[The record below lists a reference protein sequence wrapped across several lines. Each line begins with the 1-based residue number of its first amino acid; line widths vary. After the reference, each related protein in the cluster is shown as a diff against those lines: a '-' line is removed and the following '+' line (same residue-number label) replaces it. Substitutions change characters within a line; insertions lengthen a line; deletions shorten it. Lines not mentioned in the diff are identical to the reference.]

1 MPHPGKRGQTG
12 IVIEPR
18 IALEAI
24 GQLPDSEID
33 LADAALQLARAGDP
47 DADWQSARTHLS
59 ELAQAAVSLAA
70 TVEDADIGGRARAL
84 RRLLVTTHG
93 YEGDAITYEDLANA
107 NLIHVI
113 ERRQG
118 LPVAL
123 GILWLHCAHTAGWS
137 AHGID
142 FPGHFLIGLAGRKA
156 QVVMDPFSAGTSL
169 DSDDLKT
176 LFHKIAGAA
185 AKPPQGILRPM
196 PRRAILLR
204 LQNNIR
210 ARHLQAG
217 HLRLALATTETMLAI
232 APDNTPLQEEA
243 AELRAR
249 LN

>member
-1 MPHPGKRGQTG
+1 MIDART
-12 IVIEPR
+12 
-18 IALEAI
+18 ALEAI
-24 GQLPDSEID
+24 GQLPDGEID
-33 LADAALQLARAGDP
+33 LADAALQLARATNP
-47 DADWQSARTHLS
+47 DADWQAARAHLS
-59 ELAQAAVSLAA
+59 ELARGAVDLAA
-70 TVEDADIGGRARAL
+70 NIPPGDLGGRARAL
-84 RRLLVTTHG
+84 RQLLIVTHG
-93 YEGDAITYEDLANA
+93 YEGDTLTYDDLANA

-123 GILWLHCAHTAGWS
+123 GILWLHAAHAAGWG

-156 QVVMDPFSAGTSL
+156 QVVMDPFNAGASL
-169 DSDDLKT
+169 DADDLRT
-176 LFHKIAGAA
+176 LHKSYAGDESPLRA
-185 AKPPQGILRPM
+185 GVLRPM

-210 ARHLQAG
+210 SRQLQAG
-217 HLRLALATTETMLAI
+217 HLRDALNCTESMLCI
-232 APDNTPLQEEA
+232 APDDTTLQSAA

>member
-1 MPHPGKRGQTG
+1 M
-12 IVIEPR
+12 IDPR
-18 IALEAI
+18 TALEAI
-24 GQLPDSEID
+24 GQLPDGEID
-33 LADAALQLARAGDP
+33 LADAALQLARAIDP
-47 DADWQSARTHLS
+47 DADWESARAHLS
-59 ELAQAAVSLAA
+59 ELARGAVELAA
-70 TVEDADIGGRARAL
+70 EIEETDIGGRARAL
-84 RRLLVTTHG
+84 RKLLVSIHG
-93 YEGDAITYEDLANA
+93 YEGDTFTYDDLANA

-123 GILWLHCAHTAGWS
+123 GILWLHCAHAAGWG

-156 QVVMDPFSAGTSL
+156 QVVMDPFSGGTSL
-169 DSDDLKT
+169 DSDDLKA
-176 LFHKIAGAA
+176 LFRQVAGEN
-185 AKPPQGILRPM
+185 AKPPAGILRPM

-210 ARHLQAG
+210 SRQLQAG
-217 HLRLALATTETMLAI
+217 LLRDALACTETMLAI
-232 APDNTPLQEEA
+232 APDNTSLQEEA